1 MLSGHG
7 GNIYEVA
14 RHHGCSPQ
22 EIIDMSSNINPLGP
36 PPGLL
41 QHLKDDIT
49 KSTRL
54 PEVDS
59 GETIRR
65 FADYLDIDSDRILAG
80 NGTTQFIYTIP
91 QALGAKRAL
100 VLGPTYS
107 DYADACNLHHIPSSV
122 LIAAESSSFR
132 LDFSHLE
139 KKIGG
144 ADTVFLCNPNNPT
157 GVHIAV
163 ADLKRLCK
171 QYPKIRFVIDESY
184 LPFVKDGETQSMLKS
199 GLKNVIVLL
208 SISKIFAIPGLRIGF
223 MVAPSDLIAKFK
235 RYLLPWSVNS
245 LAQAAVYFLTA
256 QGSLI
261 RNFVN
266 ETREFIEIQRKDFNE
281 AFKSVNS
288 IKLYPSKTPFF
299 LARLPNSIS
308 AESAWNFLAN
318 DRILIRNCCN
328 FPGLSNQ
335 FIRIS
340 LKTPLANRR
349 LVDKLLELVDRSAN
363 INFDSKRKRTAGL

>member
-41 QHLKDDIT
+41 KYLKDDIM

-65 FADYLDIDSDRILAG
+65 FSNYLGIDSDRILAG

-91 QALGAKRAL
+91 QALRAKRAL

-107 DYADACNLHHIPSSV
+107 DYADACNLHHVPSSM
-122 LIAAESSSFR
+122 LIAAESSNFR
-132 LDFSHLE
+132 LDLGHIE
-139 KKIGG
+139 KKISG

-157 GVHIAV
+157 GVHIAA
-163 ADLKRLCK
+163 ADLKRLCNR
-171 QYPKIRFVIDESY
+171 YPQIRFVIDESY
-184 LPFVKDGETQSMLKS
+184 LPFVQDGEAQSMLNS

-208 SISKIFAIPGLRIGF
+208 SISKVFAIPGLRIGF
-223 MVAPSDLIAKFK
+223 VVAPSDLIAKFK

-266 ETREFIEIQRKDFNE
+266 ETREFIEVQRKDFNE

-288 IKLYPSKTPFF
+288 IKLYPSTTPFF
-299 LARLPNSIS
+299 LARLPNTIT
-308 AESAWNFLAN
+308 AESAWNFLTN
-318 DRILIRNCCN
+318 NRILIRNCSN

-340 LKTPLANRR
+340 LKTPLANRQ
-349 LVDKLLELVDRSAN
+349 LVDKLFQLVDRSAST
-363 INFDSKRKRTAGL
+363 NFNSKRKRTAGL